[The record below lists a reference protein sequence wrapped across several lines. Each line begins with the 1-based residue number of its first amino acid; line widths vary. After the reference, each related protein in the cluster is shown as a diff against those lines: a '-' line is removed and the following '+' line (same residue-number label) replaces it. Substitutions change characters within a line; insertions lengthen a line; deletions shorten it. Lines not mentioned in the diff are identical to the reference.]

1 MKTKIKQN
9 NDEKMGDKNNKN
21 AQNIDYRIE
30 FKSLNETKKLKI
42 NLIIADNKIKDYY
55 TKSLTLSELISFN
68 DYFSKYKDYSEAFEY
83 LKSNYTQIDKTKI
96 VYLNDKQINIILLFT
111 VEENNNIYEES
122 IELTLNKIIKS
133 KNTNLNIPNT
143 INDKL
148 NEIFHKMEEFNK
160 EIKNLKNKEKDD
172 TNNELINRINNLEE
186 KIRLLEKRKNDKTS
200 DMNIKNKIKGNIDTY
215 NIEIII
221 EGIINELFDNK
232 MEMIEE
238 KLKILNNKVINL
250 ERGQNKF
257 IEKNRNEESF
267 IKDSSFNFGDSI
279 IMYDKYNKKFQNMNN
294 ALNNKINQLANKL
307 NINVKEL
314 EPENTD
320 NKSNSSNNNN
330 IIDEKTNDITNN
342 EMKDFNIELMNEV
355 SNKIKN
361 MNSEFE
367 AKMKNTIENKCNEMI
382 NISMKEIKPELY
394 SILNKINE
402 RLKEDNKDLNNKI
415 NGLKNE
421 IIKIIDTKTNTMD
434 AKIKL
439 MDNKTNK
446 FLKESEAYPEKMNYY
461 DIKIRNIDNKIKQLN
476 NKIENNINNN
486 LNNSYSI
493 PNTKGLLYNNNTFN
507 LNLND
512 DLDSS
517 HQRYSSFHISSS
529 NSKRERKLSDIDSV
543 IFKKEEN
550 SFLFSKIKELNPN
563 NRMIKYNLVYR
574 ATRDGDSAKN
584 FHSKC
589 DFIGPNLCLIK
600 TKKGFIFGGFTYKGW
615 KHMFKDIKKD
625 DPENGTE
632 LKDEKAFT
640 FSINEKKI
648 YKNGKIN
655 ENAIYCNNKYG
666 PVFKNNFF
674 KIYDE
679 CLKNGGICGKIEESN
694 FEGQE
699 KEYDFNGG
707 EEKFEVEEMEVFQIY
722 LK

>member
-42 NLIIADNKIKDYY
+42 NLIITDNKIKDYY

-68 DYFSKYKDYSEAFEY
+68 DYFLKYKDYSEAFEY
-83 LKSNYTQIDKTKI
+83 LKSNYTQIDKNKI
-96 VYLNDKQINIILLFT
+96 IHLNDNQINIIMLFT

-122 IELTLNKIIKS
+122 IELTLNKMIKT
-133 KNTNLNIPNT
+133 KNINLNAPNV

-148 NEIFHKMEEFNK
+148 NEIFHKMEAFNK
-160 EIKNLKNKEKDD
+160 EIKMLKNKEKDNK
-172 TNNELINRINNLEE
+172 NNELINRINNLEE

-232 MEMIEE
+232 MAMIEE

-294 ALNNKINQLANKL
+294 ALNNKIKKLANKL

-314 EPENTD
+314 ELENTD
-320 NKSNSSNNNN
+320 NNSNNNN

-342 EMKDFNIELMNEV
+342 EMKDFNIKLMNEV

-361 MNSEFE
+361 MNNDFE

-382 NISMKEIKPELY
+382 DIRMQEIKPELY

-402 RLKEDNKDLNNKI
+402 RLKEDNKDINNKI

-439 MDNKTNK
+439 MESKTNK
-446 FLKESEAYPEKMNYY
+446 FLKDSQEYPEKMIYY
-461 DIKIRNIDNKIKQLN
+461 DIKIKNIDNKIKLLDS
-476 NKIENNINNN
+476 KIENNINNN
-486 LNNSYSI
+486 LNNSCLI

-507 LNLND
+507 LNLNE
-512 DLDSS
+512 DLDSNR
-517 HQRYSSFHISSS
+517 QRYSSFNIPSS
-529 NSKRERKLSDIDSV
+529 NSKPERKSKLSDVDSI

-550 SFLFSKIKELNPN
+550 PFLFSKIKELNPN
-563 NRMIKYNLVYR
+563 NRMIIYNLVYR

-699 KEYDFNGG
+699 KEYEFNGG
-707 EEKFEVEEMEVFQIY
+707 EEKFEVEEFEVFQIF

>member
-1 MKTKIKQN
+1 MAI
-9 NDEKMGDKNNKN
+9 
-21 AQNIDYRIE
+21 
-30 FKSLNETKKLKI
+30 
-42 NLIIADNKIKDYY
+42 
-55 TKSLTLSELISFN
+55 
-68 DYFSKYKDYSEAFEY
+68 
-83 LKSNYTQIDKTKI
+83 
-96 VYLNDKQINIILLFT
+96 
-111 VEENNNIYEES
+111 
-122 IELTLNKIIKS
+122 
-133 KNTNLNIPNT
+133 
-143 INDKL
+143 
-148 NEIFHKMEEFNK
+148 
-160 EIKNLKNKEKDD
+160 
-172 TNNELINRINNLEE
+172 
-186 KIRLLEKRKNDKTS
+186 
-200 DMNIKNKIKGNIDTY
+200 
-215 NIEIII
+215 
-221 EGIINELFDNK
+221 
-232 MEMIEE
+232 IEE

-250 ERGQNKF
+250 ERGQNKLV
-257 IEKNRNEESF
+257 EKNRNEESF

-279 IMYDKYNKKFQNMNN
+279 IMYDKYDKKFQNMNN
-294 ALNNKINQLANKL
+294 ALNNKIKKLANKL

-314 EPENTD
+314 ELENTD
-320 NKSNSSNNNN
+320 NNSNNNN

-342 EMKDFNIELMNEV
+342 EMKDFNIKLMNEV

-361 MNSEFE
+361 MNNDFE

-382 NISMKEIKPELY
+382 DIRMQEIKPELY

-439 MDNKTNK
+439 MDSKTNK
-446 FLKESEAYPEKMNYY
+446 FLKDSQEYPEKMIYY
-461 DIKIRNIDNKIKQLN
+461 DIKIKNIDNKIKLLD

-486 LNNSYSI
+486 LNNSCLI

-507 LNLND
+507 LNLNE
-512 DLDSS
+512 DLDSNR
-517 HQRYSSFHISSS
+517 QRYSSFNIPSS
-529 NSKRERKLSDIDSV
+529 NSKPERKSKLSDIDSI

-550 SFLFSKIKELNPN
+550 PFLFSKIKELNPN
-563 NRMIKYNLVYR
+563 NRMIIYNLVYR

-699 KEYDFNGG
+699 KEYEFNGG
-707 EEKFEVEEMEVFQIY
+707 EEKFEVEELEVFQIF